1 VTTSRTIARHN
12 YGLGV
17 GLLLAAVAGALIGT
31 SLTGE
36 AVAPG
41 VVEPGAMVRYGLP
54 VVRVLLDISS
64 LVTVGL
70 SVLPMLLGFDRPKQ
84 TEPVLDVARRAA
96 VISSAAWAV
105 TALLSLV
112 FAAADLRP
120 GAFPTLGTI
129 VEYVTN
135 IGAGQALV
143 ISAAI
148 ALVYLFFAVL
158 ALRHGEKVPAELR
171 IVLAVF
177 GLLPIPVTGHASNF
191 GLAWGGHGLTMVSM
205 ELHVMGAAGW
215 TGGLLAVGVLV
226 LANRS
231 LLARAL
237 PKFSKLAT
245 VCLIAVGVTG
255 LINAVITLVET
266 PGVTLWTGL
275 FVTHYGWIVLG
286 KLLCFAA
293 LGLLGANIRFRLM
306 PQVEQH
312 QRLPALAGW
321 FTFEIAVM
329 GLAYGL
335 AVVLTRAPVA

>member
-1 VTTSRTIARHN
+1 VTTSRTITRPN
-12 YGLGV
+12 LGLVV
-17 GLLLAAVAGALIGT
+17 GLTLAALAGALIGT

-36 AVAPG
+36 VAVPG
-41 VVEPGAMVRYGLP
+41 VTEPGVLVRFGLP
-54 VVRVLLDISS
+54 VVRVLLDVSS

-84 TEPVLDVARRAA
+84 TEPVLGIARRAA

-112 FAAADLRP
+112 LAAADLRP
-120 GAFPTLGTI
+120 GEFPTVGTI
-129 VEYVTN
+129 VEYVSS

-143 ISAAI
+143 ISAVI
-148 ALVYLFFAVL
+148 ALVYLGFAVL

-171 IVLAVF
+171 IVLSVF

-215 TGGLLAVGVLV
+215 TGGLLAVGMLV

-231 LLARAL
+231 LLSRAL
-237 PKFSKLAT
+237 PKFSRLAT

-255 LINAVITLVET
+255 LVNAVITLAET
-266 PGVTLWTGL
+266 PGVSIWTGL
-275 FVTHYGWIVLG
+275 FVTHYGWIVVG
-286 KLLCFAA
+286 KILCFAA

-306 PQVEQH
+306 PLVVQH
-312 QRLPALAGW
+312 QRMPALVGW

-335 AVVLTRAPVA
+335 AVVLTRAPVV

>member
-1 VTTSRTIARHN
+1 VTVPRTIARPN
-12 YGLGV
+12 YGLAV
-17 GLLLAAVAGALIGT
+17 GLVLTAVAGALIGT

-36 AVAPG
+36 VPVPG
-41 VVEPGAMVRYGLP
+41 VAEPGATVRFGLP
-54 VVRVLLDISS
+54 VVRVLLDVSS

-84 TEPVLDVARRAA
+84 TEPVLGLARRAA
-96 VISSAAWAV
+96 VVSSAAWAA

-120 GAFPTLGTI
+120 GEFPTLGTI
-129 VEYVTN
+129 VEYVSS
-135 IGAGQALV
+135 IGGGQALV
-143 ISAAI
+143 ISAGI
-148 ALVYLFFAVL
+148 ALVYLLFALL

-171 IVLAVF
+171 IVLSVF
-177 GLLPIPVTGHASNF
+177 GLLPIPVTGHAANF
-191 GLAWGGHGLTMVSM
+191 GQAWGGHGLTMVSM

-215 TGGLLAVGVLV
+215 TGGLLALGVLV

-237 PKFSKLAT
+237 PKFSRLAT
-245 VCLIAVGVTG
+245 VCLLAVGVTG
-255 LINAVITLVET
+255 LVNAVITLAET
-266 PGVTLWTGL
+266 PGVSVWTGL

-286 KLLCFAA
+286 KIGCFAA

-306 PQVEQH
+306 PLVEQH
-312 QRLPALAGW
+312 QRVPALVAW

-335 AVVLTRAPVA
+335 AVVLTQAPVV

>member
-1 VTTSRTIARHN
+1 MTTSRTIARHN
-12 YGLGV
+12 YGLVV
-17 GLLLAAVAGALIGT
+17 GLVLTAVAGALIGT

-36 AVAPG
+36 APVPG
-41 VVEPGAMVRYGLP
+41 VAESGAMVRFGLP
-54 VVRVLLDISS
+54 VVRVLLDVSS

-84 TEPVLDVARRAA
+84 SEPVLDIARRAA
-96 VISSAAWAV
+96 VVSSAAWVV

-112 FAAADLRP
+112 FQAADLRP
-120 GAFPTLGTI
+120 GEIPTVGLL
-129 VEYVTN
+129 VEYVSS

-143 ISAAI
+143 ISAVI
-148 ALVYLFFAVL
+148 ALVYLLFAVL

-171 IVLAVF
+171 IVLSVF

-215 TGGLLAVGVLV
+215 TGGLLALGVLV
-226 LANRS
+226 LTNRS

-237 PKFSKLAT
+237 PKFSRLAT

-255 LINAVITLVET
+255 LVNAVITLAET
-266 PGVTLWTGL
+266 PGVSLWTGL
-275 FVTHYGWIVLG
+275 FVTHYGWIVIG
-286 KLLCFAA
+286 KILCFAA
-293 LGLLGANIRFRLM
+293 LGLLGANIRFRLL

-312 QRLPALAGW
+312 QRIPALAAW

-335 AVVLTRAPVA
+335 AVVLTRAPVV

>member
-1 VTTSRTIARHN
+1 MTAPRTITRPN
-12 YGLGV
+12 LGLVV
-17 GLLLAAVAGALIGT
+17 GLTLAALAGALIGT

-36 AVAPG
+36 APVPG
-41 VVEPGAMVRYGLP
+41 VTEPGVLVRFGLP
-54 VVRVLLDISS
+54 VVRVLLDVSS

-84 TEPVLDVARRAA
+84 TEPVLGIARRAA
-96 VISSAAWAV
+96 VVSSAAWAV

-120 GAFPTLGTI
+120 GEFPTVGTI
-129 VEYVTN
+129 VEYVSS

-143 ISAAI
+143 ISAVI
-148 ALVYLFFAVL
+148 ALVYLGFAVL

-171 IVLAVF
+171 IVLSVF

-205 ELHVMGAAGW
+205 ELHVMAAAGW
-215 TGGLLAVGVLV
+215 TGGLLAVGMLV

-231 LLARAL
+231 LLSRAL
-237 PKFSKLAT
+237 PKFSRLAT
-245 VCLIAVGVTG
+245 VCLLAVGATG
-255 LINAVITLVET
+255 LVNAVITLAET
-266 PGVTLWTGL
+266 PGVSVWTGL
-275 FVTHYGWIVLG
+275 FVTHYGWIVVG
-286 KLLCFAA
+286 KILCFAA

-306 PQVEQH
+306 PLVVQH
-312 QRLPALAGW
+312 QRMPALVGW
-321 FTFEIAVM
+321 FTSEVAVM

-335 AVVLTRAPVA
+335 AVVLTRAPVV